1 MTGLTIRN
9 TANEITLD
17 MTSSISQNV
26 SSVVTNGANGSVT
39 IPTAP
44 SGKTNYFVVVPI
56 VDLQQAKGKRPG
68 VTLSG
73 TTLSWSYSFNTN
85 GWGFFAANC
94 RIYYGYY

>member
-1 MTGLTIRN
+1 MTGLVIRN
-9 TANEITLD
+9 TSNEVILD
-17 MTSSISQNV
+17 MTSSVSQNV
-26 SSVVTNGANGSVT
+26 SSVVTNGAAGGVI
-39 IPTAP
+39 IPPAP
-44 SGKTNYFVVVPI
+44 AGKTNYFVVVPL

-73 TTLSWSYSFNTN
+73 NTLSWSYSFNTN

>member
-1 MTGLTIRN
+1 MTGLVIRN
-9 TANEITLD
+9 TSNEVILD
-17 MTSSISQNV
+17 MTSSVSQNV
-26 SSVVTNGANGSVT
+26 SSVVTNGTAGGVI
-39 IPTAP
+39 IPLAP
-44 SGKTNYFVVVPI
+44 PGKTNYFVVVPL

-73 TTLSWSYSFNTN
+73 NTLSWSYSFNTN